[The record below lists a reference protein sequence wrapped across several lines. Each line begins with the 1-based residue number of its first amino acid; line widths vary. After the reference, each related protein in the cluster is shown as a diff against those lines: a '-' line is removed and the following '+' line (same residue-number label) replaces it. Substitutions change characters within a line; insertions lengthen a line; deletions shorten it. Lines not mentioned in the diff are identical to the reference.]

1 MNKMLKDY
9 LAIFDKFPKTAYL
22 TKAQRQ
28 ERHQALLN
36 FDKTTYYEAVGID
49 ELMAFIALHH
59 NIIMIDNPLF
69 FKKIIPTLHHNIQTG
84 GVVALQFLSST
95 TFGHLFGIY
104 QHACCDIGV
113 KPYDNLQILDKLLSL
128 EPDNLFAQEQK
139 YELLYNRI
147 ALSIHEVPSGVL
159 FGENS
164 ASIDDTYVLLKELN
178 EFEQY
183 TKSINKYKPPLID
196 EARFYYLAWIE
207 YLKSTQTLNF
217 LEYLQKYHGYHM
229 DE

>member
-9 LAIFDKFPKTAYL
+9 LAIFDEFPKTAYL

-28 ERHQALLN
+28 EHHQALLN

-59 NIIMIDNPLF
+59 HQIMIDNPIF
-69 FKKIIPTLHHNIQTG
+69 FKKIIPILHQNIQAD
-84 GVVALQFLSST
+84 GVFALQFLTST
-95 TFGHLFGIY
+95 TFGYLFGIY
-104 QHACCDIGV
+104 QHCCDELGIT
-113 KPYDNLQILDKLLSL
+113 PYNYLQILDKLLVL
-128 EPDNLFAQEQK
+128 EPNNLLAQEQK

-159 FGENS
+159 FGANS

-207 YLKSTQTLNF
+207 YLNSTQTLNF